1 MTRSPD
7 KMDIF
12 VADGGGNI
20 QTAAWQP
27 GNSAFRGWWPVANGK
42 TMPRAMI
49 HGISRSRQTRYLC
62 DWRRRRY
69 EHCSV
74 AGGTD
79 CLERL
84 AAGGRWEG
92 LAGIAG
98 DRCLAIA

>member
-1 MTRSPD
+1 
-7 KMDIF
+7 MDIF

-27 GNSAFRGWWPVANGK
+27 GDLAFRGWWPVANGK

-49 HGISRSRQTRYLC
+49 HGISRSRDKLDIFATGADGAISTAAWQAGQTA
-62 DWRRRRY
+62 W
-69 EHCSV
+69 S
-74 AGGTD
+74 G
-79 CLERL
+79 L